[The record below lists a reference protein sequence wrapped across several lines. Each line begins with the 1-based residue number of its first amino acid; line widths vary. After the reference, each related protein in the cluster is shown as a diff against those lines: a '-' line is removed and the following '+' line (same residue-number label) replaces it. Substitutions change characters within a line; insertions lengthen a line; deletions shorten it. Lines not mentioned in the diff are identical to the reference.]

1 MFSETKKYKHNGHFF
16 FKKGD
21 TLSLVSKDVPN
32 LPGVY
37 YIIKLAKGKV
47 ELVYI
52 GKSGT
57 MHQDGTFGSQMLK
70 KRINNKQEKKIKRQ
84 DYFDQKVQ
92 EEQIDALDIYWYV
105 TYDEKHQDLPSYVE
119 GLLLQ
124 RYFEVHGT
132 LPLWNKEF

>member
-21 TLSLVSKDVPN
+21 TLSAVSKDVPN

-37 YIIKLAKGKV
+37 YIIKLAEGQI

-57 MHQDGTFGSQMLK
+57 LQQNGEFKDQLLRSRL
-70 KRINNKQEKKIKRQ
+70 NNKQEGIKRQ
-84 DYFDQKVQ
+84 QYFDQKVQ
-92 EEQIDALDIYWYV
+92 EEQIDALDIYWFV
-105 TYDEKHQDLPSYVE
+105 TYDEKHQDLPGYVE
-119 GLLLQ
+119 ALLLQ
-124 RYFEVHGT
+124 RYFEVYGV
-132 LPLWNKEF
+132 LPPWNKEF

>member
-1 MFSETKKYKHNGHFF
+1 MFPETNKYKNNGHFF

-21 TLSLVSKDVPN
+21 KLSVVSKDVPN
-32 LPGVY
+32 LPGIY
-37 YIIKLAKGKV
+37 YIIKLAKGRV

-57 MHQDGTFGSQMLK
+57 KHQDGNFGDQMLK
-70 KRINNKQEKKIKRQ
+70 KRINNKHEGIKRQ
-84 DYFDQKVQ
+84 DYFDQKLQ
-92 EEQIDALDIYWYV
+92 QEQIEALDIYWFV
-105 TYDEKHQDLPSYVE
+105 TFDEKHKDLPSYVE

-124 RYFEVHGT
+124 RHFEVHGR